1 MPEPYLVWCT
11 NFNLGFSLT
20 KCQPFKFRPII
31 ITCCSSLHDYYSW
44 IVAVA
49 GQDTGNCGQLTFSK

>member
-20 KCQPFKFRPII
+20 KCQPFKFGLII
-31 ITCCSSLHDYYSW
+31 RVVLVYMII

-49 GQDTGNCGQLTFSK
+49 GQVTGNCDQLTFSK